1 MLRLRQIGRSEPSDY
16 RGRNR
21 GDFEHDLVAKICD
34 SAPSSATLR
43 RTVMPDRTALRAVAI
58 AATVAMAS
66 SVAVAFDETKYPDW
80 SGQWV
85 RPPGVGFQWDVT
97 KPPGL
102 AQRAPLTGVYQAVLE
117 ASLADQAAGGQGG
130 DNLVTC
136 RTNGMPRM
144 MSVAWPIEFVI
155 LPNVTYVHF
164 EVFMPRRIY
173 TDGRDFPK
181 DAEPGYMGYSIGKW
195 LDTDGDGRF
204 DTLEVE
210 TRNFKGP
217 RTYEP
222 SGIPLHE
229 DNQSIVKERIYL
241 DKANK
246 ELMLNEITVIDHAFT
261 QPWTVTKHYQRIPN
275 ERWYEDNCAENN
287 NHVIIGKENYFMS
300 GDGYLMPA
308 RKDQAPPDLR
318 YFKQTRK

>member
-1 MLRLRQIGRSEPSDY
+1 LISEEP
-16 RGRNR
+16 
-21 GDFEHDLVAKICD
+21 LVLARH
-34 SAPSSATLR
+34 LVR
-43 RTVMPDRTALRAVAI
+43 
-58 AATVAMAS
+58 
-66 SVAVAFDETKYPDW
+66 SVAVVAALVMTVAGAAAFDETKYPDW
-80 SGQWV
+80 SGQWW
-85 RPPGVGFQWDVT
+85 RPRGVGFQWDQT

-102 AQRAPLTGVYQAVLE
+102 GQQAPLTPQYQAVLE

-173 TDGRDFPK
+173 TDGREFPRA
-181 DAEPGYMGYSIGKW
+181 AEPGYMGYSIGKW

-229 DNQSIVKERIYL
+229 DNQSIIKERISL
-241 DKANK
+241 DKADRDI
-246 ELMLNEITVIDHAFT
+246 LHNEITVYDHALT
-261 QPWTVTKHYQRIPN
+261 RPWTVDKRYRRLQDVL
-275 ERWYEDNCAENN
+275 WYEDNCTEESSRHRRQGRLLRRRRRLPDAVAKGPAAAGPALLQAEG
-287 NHVIIGKENYFMS
+287 VIVRSIRRCAAAPYLRVDWKYLKS
-300 GDGYLMPA
+300 GGA
-308 RKDQAPPDLR
+308 
-318 YFKQTRK
+318 

>member
-1 MLRLRQIGRSEPSDY
+1 MLARHLVR
-16 RGRNR
+16 
-21 GDFEHDLVAKICD
+21 HAALVA
-34 SAPSSATLR
+34 
-43 RTVMPDRTALRAVAI
+43 ALAMTI
-58 AATVAMAS
+58 AGAA
-66 SVAVAFDETKYPDW
+66 AFDETKYPDW
-80 SGQWV
+80 SGQWW
-85 RPPGVGFQWDVT
+85 RPRGVGFQWDQT

-102 AQRAPLTGVYQAVLE
+102 GQQVPLTPQYQAVLD

-173 TDGRDFPK
+173 TDGRAFPQE
-181 DAEPGYMGYSIGKW
+181 AEPGYMGYSIGKW
-195 LDTDGDGRF
+195 LDTDGDGGF

-229 DNQSIVKERIYL
+229 DNQSVIKERIYL
-241 DKANK
+241 DKADRDI
-246 ELMLNEITVIDHAFT
+246 LHNEITVYDHALT
-261 QPWTVTKHYQRIPN
+261 HLWTVDKRD
-275 ERWYEDNCAENN
+275 RRLDDVLWYEDNCTEDNH
-287 NHVIIGKENYFMS
+287 HVIVGKEDYFVG
-300 GDGYLMPA
+300 GDGYLMPS

-318 YFKQTRK
+318 YFKPRE